1 VTSTWTESDFD
12 SLGWHDIH
20 VHGFRV
26 TEGEH
31 GTGQLI
37 LDLDYIL
44 EWIHPETEGGSFRFR
59 IAPASLIFRDVFGL
73 RVTLDYATPTA
84 GMGPFSIDGI
94 ERACLSHD
102 NGYQSFRWS
111 IAVNWPDGHIEF
123 ESPGF
128 TQTLTGPIIETDSQS
143 LTIAERNGD
152 SPVA

>member
-1 VTSTWTESDFD
+1 MATTWTESDFD

-20 VHGFRV
+20 VHGFYV
-26 TEGEH
+26 TEGLH

-44 EWIHPETEGGSFRFR
+44 EWVHPDTEGGCFRFR

-73 RVTLDYATPTA
+73 RVTLDYANSTA
-84 GMGPFSIDGI
+84 AGPFSIDGI
-94 ERACLSHD
+94 ERESLDHD
-102 NGYQSFRWS
+102 NRGQSFRWS
-111 IAVNWPDGHIEF
+111 IAVNWPDGNIEF

-128 TQTLTGPIIETDSQS
+128 TQTLTGPIIETDSQT